1 MDPDQCWRQPV
12 HEDSQKT
19 DASGR
24 TINIDQH
31 SAASLRAHRVAQ
43 AQERLAAGPAWS
55 DQGLVFTWEDG
66 RGLHPDWVSHEFA
79 RLVEESG
86 LPRIRLH
93 DVRHTHATLMLKA
106 GVHPKV
112 VSERLGHSS
121 VAFTLDTYSHVLP
134 GMQAE
139 AAELF
144 ADMVVGGAN
153 GS

>member
-1 MDPDQCWRQPV
+1 RPV

-24 TINIDQH
+24 TINLDRRT
-31 SAASLRAHRVAQ
+31 AASLRVTRVTQ

-55 DQGLVFTWEDG
+55 DHGLAFTWEDG

-79 RLVEESG
+79 RLVEKAG

-106 GVHPKV
+106 GVHPKI

-139 AAELF
+139 AAEMF
-144 ADMVVGGAN
+144 ADLVVGDMN
-153 GS
+153 SS

>member
-1 MDPDQCWRQPV
+1 MKTV
-12 HEDSQKT
+12 KT

-24 TINIDQH
+24 TINLDPQTT
-31 SAASLRAHRVAQ
+31 ATLRAHRATQ
-43 AQERLAAGPAWS
+43 AQERLAAGPAWH
-55 DQGLVFTWEDG
+55 DHGLVFTWEDG
-66 RGLHPDWVSHEFA
+66 RGPHPDWLSHEFV
-79 RLVEESG
+79 RLVERAA

-106 GVHPKV
+106 GIHPKI

-139 AAELF
+139 AAQIF
-144 ADMVVGGAN
+144 AEFVLGQA
-153 GS
+153 